1 MEDVVRIHLGDA
13 FLFDAKNSF
22 AHDTLPIVKSFE
34 GVKPFCRNLLSSHG
48 RLSTPGNTST
58 NFVETIEEEPGEER
72 STSQAEIMRIHD
84 DGSEFH
90 KIRPSTADV
99 NTENFKMPVK
109 IGRGESAPTLF
120 KLSKSREKRSQWR
133 KKNIDGDK
141 ESIDSHSIED
151 EIDDILSGS
160 FSSISNSISSN
171 KHRSAKSRDSGYLG
185 ESANFDAD
193 SSKLDVLNLP

>member
-22 AHDTLPIVKSFE
+22 AHDTLPIGKSFE

-58 NFVETIEEEPGEER
+58 NFVETIEEESGEER
-72 STSQAEIMRIHD
+72 STSQAEIIRIHD
-84 DGSEFH
+84 VESDSH

-99 NTENFKMPVK
+99 NTNKFMSPAR

-120 KLSKSREKRSQWR
+120 KRSKSREKRSQMR
-133 KKNIDGDK
+133 KKKIDGDK
-141 ESIDSHSIED
+141 ESLDSHSIDD

-160 FSSISNSISSN
+160 FSSISNSIGSN
-171 KHRSAKSRDSGYLG
+171 KHRSAKSRDSGFLG
-185 ESANFDAD
+185 ESGNFEAD
-193 SSKLDVLNLP
+193 SKLDVLNLP